1 MHRYLVICFLLMF
14 IPLIAFAEDEY
25 AAEKKV
31 MLGMIETVEIYNAAM
46 SDAEST
52 DEVAQANNQLS
63 DNLEIHA
70 PRMKALSDK
79 YPEWGETP
87 PEEIKPLM
95 DRYMD
100 VFTTFSVESLKK
112 SVDYANAYPDDQEL
126 QDSYKRLNLIIMKL
140 Y

>member
-46 SDAEST
+46 SGAEST

>member
-1 MHRYLVICFLLMF
+1 MF
-14 IPLIAFAEDEY
+14 VPLFAFAEDEY

-31 MLGMIETVEIYNAAM
+31 MLDMIETIEIYNAAM
-46 SDAEST
+46 ADAEST
-52 DEVAQANNQLS
+52 GEVVRANNQLS

-87 PEEIKPLM
+87 PDQIRPLM

-100 VFTTFSVESLKK
+100 VFTPFSLESLKK

>member
-87 PEEIKPLM
+87 PDEIRPLM

>member
-1 MHRYLVICFLLMF
+1 MHRFIAICFLLMCV
-14 IPLIAFAEDEY
+14 PLFAFGEDEY

-31 MLGMIETVEIYNAAM
+31 MLDMIETVEIYNAAM
-46 SDAEST
+46 SNAEST
-52 DEVAQANNQLS
+52 DEVARANNQLS

-87 PEEIKPLM
+87 PDEIRPLM

-100 VFTTFSVESLKK
+100 VFTTFSSESLKK
-112 SVDYANAYPDDQEL
+112 SVDYANTYPDDQEL
-126 QDSYKRLNLIIMKL
+126 LESYKRLNLIIMKL

>member
-1 MHRYLVICFLLMF
+1 MHRLLFICFLLMF
-14 IPLIAFAEDEY
+14 IPLFAFAEDEY
-25 AAEKKV
+25 AGEKKV
-31 MLGMIETVEIYNAAM
+31 MLDMIETIEIYNAAM

-52 DEVAQANNQLS
+52 EAVSQANNQLS

-87 PEEIKPLM
+87 PDEIRPLM

-100 VFTTFSVESLKK
+100 VFAAFSRESLKK
-112 SVDYANAYPDDQEL
+112 SVDYANTYPDNQEL
-126 QDSYKRLNLIIMKL
+126 QDSFKRLNLIIMKL